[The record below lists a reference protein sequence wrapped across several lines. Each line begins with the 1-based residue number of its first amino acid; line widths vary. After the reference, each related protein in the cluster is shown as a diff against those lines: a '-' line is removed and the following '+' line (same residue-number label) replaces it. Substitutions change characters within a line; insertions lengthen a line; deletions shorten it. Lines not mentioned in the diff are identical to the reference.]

1 MQYTEGSIG
10 RIFYVRIDDGEDF
23 LSTITDFVQEKNIRA
38 GVIQFLGALSGGT
51 MVTGPEQ
58 EVLPPDQHSEQFSGG
73 WELFGY
79 ATITP
84 GTTAP
89 HIHFHCSVGRGK
101 QAMTGCIRETARVYI
116 IVEAVIMEI
125 AGLDITRL
133 FDQHTGMTLPSPRP

>member
-1 MQYTEGSIG
+1 MQYTEGSMG

-38 GVIQFLGALSGGT
+38 GVIQFLGALSGGV

-58 EVLPPDQHSEQFSGG
+58 EVLPPQPHFEQFSGG

-89 HIHFHCSVGRGK
+89 QIHFHGSAGRGK
-101 QAMTGCIRETARVYI
+101 QAMTGCIRQNAKVYI

-125 AGLDITRL
+125 TGLDIARQ
-133 FDQHTGMTLPSPRP
+133 FDQHTGLTLPSPRP

>member
-1 MQYTEGSIG
+1 M
-10 RIFYVRIDDGEDF
+10 RIDDGEDV
-23 LSTITDFVQEKNIRA
+23 LSTITDFLQQKNIIT

-84 GTTAP
+84 GKTTP
-89 HIHFHCSVGRGK
+89 HIHLHGSVGRGK
-101 QAMTGCIRETARVYI
+101 QAMTGCFRENARVYI

-125 AGLDITRL
+125 AGLDITRQ

>member
-101 QAMTGCIRETARVYI
+101 QAMTGCIREIARVYI

-133 FDQHTGMTLPSPRP
+133 HDQHTGMTLPSPRP